1 MNNFKL
7 ILHNTHLQYK
17 HKIIVF
23 KIPDNSYH
31 GNTNCQKRIYCVAK
45 KYYVKLIL
53 PKEKC
58 EIDTFQTGFVI
69 QVLLITLT
77 TRSV

>member
-1 MNNFKL
+1 MNNFKHF
-7 ILHNTHLQYK
+7 LHNIHLQYK
-17 HKIIVF
+17 QKIIVF
-23 KIPDNSYH
+23 KIPDYSYH
-31 GNTNCQKRIYCVAK
+31 GNRNCQKTVLLCSK
-45 KYYVKLIL
+45 EIL
-53 PKEKC
+53 RKMNFAQGKC